1 MLDQLQEEL
10 KIAMK
15 AGEKAEMMGLRNII
29 GKIKAAQIDKGE
41 TLTNEESLK
50 ILKTAAKQLK
60 ESIDQ
65 YQKGGRDDLAE
76 KEAFEL
82 TLLEKYLPE
91 QLSEEHIRQT
101 VKNIVKNTGAGSMLD
116 MGRVMGATMQELAG
130 SADGKI
136 VQKIVQEE
144 LSS

>member
-15 AGEKAEMMGLRNII
+15 AGERAKMMGLRNII

-65 YQKGGRDDLAE
+65 YRKGGRDDLAE

-91 QLSEEHIRQT
+91 QLSEEQIRQT

-116 MGRVMGATMQELAG
+116 MGKVMGATMQELAG

>member
-10 KIAMK
+10 KIALK
-15 AGEKAEMMGLRNII
+15 AGEKAKMMGLRNII

-41 TLTNEESLK
+41 TLTDEESLK

-60 ESIDQ
+60 ESLDQ
-65 YQKGGRDDLAE
+65 YRKGGRDDLAE

-116 MGRVMGATMQELAG
+116 MGKVMGATMQELAG

-144 LSS
+144 LS

>member
-15 AGEKAEMMGLRNII
+15 AGEKAKMMGLRNII

-41 TLTNEESLK
+41 TLTNEESSK

-91 QLSEEHIRQT
+91 QLSEEQIRQT
-101 VKNIVKNTGAGSMLD
+101 VKNIVKNTGAGSMQD
-116 MGRVMGATMQELAG
+116 MGKVMGAAIKEFAG
-130 SADGKI
+130 SADGKL

-144 LSS
+144 LS

>member
-15 AGEKAEMMGLRNII
+15 AGEKAKMMGLRNII

-50 ILKTAAKQLK
+50 ILKTATKQLK

-91 QLSEEHIRQT
+91 QLSEEHIRQI
-101 VKNIVKNTGAGSMLD
+101 VKNIVKNTGSGSMQD
-116 MGRVMGATMQELAG
+116 MGKVMGATMQELAG

>member
-91 QLSEEHIRQT
+91 QLSEEQIRQT

-116 MGRVMGATMQELAG
+116 MGKVMGATMQELAG

>member
-10 KIAMK
+10 KIALK
-15 AGEKAEMMGLRNII
+15 AGEKAKMMGLRNII

-41 TLTNEESLK
+41 TLTDEESLK
-50 ILKTAAKQLK
+50 ILKTATKQLK
-60 ESIDQ
+60 ESINQ

-91 QLSEEHIRQT
+91 QLSEEHIRQS

-116 MGRVMGATMQELAG
+116 MGKVMGATMQELAG

>member
-10 KIAMK
+10 KIALK
-15 AGEKAEMMGLRNII
+15 AGEKAKMMGLRNII

-41 TLTNEESLK
+41 TLTDEESLK

-65 YQKGGRDDLAE
+65 YQKGGRDDLAD

-91 QLSEEHIRQT
+91 QLSEEQIRQT
-101 VKNIVKNTGAGSMLD
+101 VKNIVKNTGAGSMQD
-116 MGRVMGATMQELAG
+116 MGKVMGATMQELAG

-136 VQKIVQEE
+136 VQNIVQEE
-144 LSS
+144 LS

>member
-15 AGEKAEMMGLRNII
+15 AGEKAKMMGLRNII

-41 TLTNEESLK
+41 TLTDDESLK

-91 QLSEEHIRQT
+91 QLSEEQIRQT
-101 VKNIVKNTGAGSMLD
+101 VKNIVKNTGAGSMQD
-116 MGRVMGATMQELAG
+116 MGKVMGATMQELAG

>member
-15 AGEKAEMMGLRNII
+15 AGEKAKMMGLRNII

-41 TLTNEESLK
+41 TLTDEESLK

-101 VKNIVKNTGAGSMLD
+101 VKNIVENTGAGSMLD
-116 MGRVMGATMQELAG
+116 MGKVMGATMQELAG

>member
-1 MLDQLQEEL
+1 MLNQLQEEL
-10 KIAMK
+10 IIAMK
-15 AGEKAEMMGLRNII
+15 AGERAKMIGLRNII
-29 GKIKAAQIDKGE
+29 GKIKATQIDKGE
-41 TLTNEESLK
+41 SLTDEEELK

-82 TLLEKYLPE
+82 SLLEKYLPD
-91 QLSEEHIRQT
+91 QLSEEQIRGT
-101 VKNIVKNTGAGSMLD
+101 VKNIVKNTGAGSMQD
-116 MGRVMGATMQELAG
+116 MGKVMGATMKELAG

>member
-15 AGEKAEMMGLRNII
+15 AGEKAKIMGLRNII

-41 TLTNEESLK
+41 TLTDEESSK

-91 QLSEEHIRQT
+91 QLSEEQIRQT
-101 VKNIVKNTGAGSMLD
+101 VKNIVKNTGAGSMQD
-116 MGRVMGATMQELAG
+116 MGKVMGATMQELAG

-144 LSS
+144 LS

>member
-15 AGEKAEMMGLRNII
+15 AGEKAKMMGLRNII

-41 TLTNEESLK
+41 TLTDEESLK

-60 ESIDQ
+60 ESLDQ
-65 YQKGGRDDLAE
+65 YRKGGRDDLAE

-91 QLSEEHIRQT
+91 QLSEEQIRQT

-116 MGRVMGATMQELAG
+116 MGKVMGATMQELAG

>member
-10 KIAMK
+10 KIALK

-91 QLSEEHIRQT
+91 QLSEEQIRQT
-101 VKNIVKNTGAGSMLD
+101 VKNIVKNTGAGSMQD
-116 MGRVMGATMQELAG
+116 MGKVMGATMQELAG

>member
-15 AGEKAEMMGLRNII
+15 AGEKAKMMGLRNII

-41 TLTNEESLK
+41 TLTDEETLK

-60 ESIDQ
+60 ESLDQ
-65 YQKGGRDDLAE
+65 YRKGGRDDLAE

-91 QLSEEHIRQT
+91 QLSEEQIRQI
-101 VKNIVKNTGAGSMLD
+101 VKNIVKNTGSGSMQD
-116 MGRVMGATMQELAG
+116 MGKVMGATMQELAG

>member
-15 AGEKAEMMGLRNII
+15 AGEKAKMMGLRNII
-29 GKIKAAQIDKGE
+29 GKIKATQIDKGE
-41 TLTNEESLK
+41 TLTDEESSK
-50 ILKTAAKQLK
+50 ILKTAAKQLE

-65 YQKGGRDDLAE
+65 YQKDGRDDLSE

-91 QLSEEHIRQT
+91 QLSEEHIRQI
-101 VKNIVKNTGAGSMLD
+101 VKNIVKNTGSGSMQD
-116 MGRVMGATMQELAG
+116 MGKVMGATMQELAG

-136 VQKIVQEE
+136 VQRIVQEE

>member
-10 KIAMK
+10 KIALK
-15 AGEKAEMMGLRNII
+15 AGEKAKMMGLRNII

-41 TLTNEESLK
+41 TLTDEESSK

-91 QLSEEHIRQT
+91 QLSEEQIRQT
-101 VKNIVKNTGAGSMLD
+101 VKNIVKNTGSGSMQD
-116 MGRVMGATMQELAG
+116 MGKVMGVTMQELAG

>member
-1 MLDQLQEEL
+1 
-10 KIAMK
+10 MK
-15 AGEKAEMMGLRNII
+15 AGEKAKMMGLRNII
-29 GKIKAAQIDKGE
+29 GKIKATQIDKGE
-41 TLTNEESLK
+41 TLTDEESLK

-60 ESIDQ
+60 ESLDQ
-65 YQKGGRDDLAE
+65 YRKGGRDDLAE

-91 QLSEEHIRQT
+91 QLSEEQIRQI
-101 VKNIVKNTGAGSMLD
+101 VKNIVKNTGSGSMQD
-116 MGRVMGATMQELAG
+116 MGKVMGATMQELAG

-144 LSS
+144 LS

>member
-10 KIAMK
+10 KIALK
-15 AGEKAEMMGLRNII
+15 AGEKAKMMGLRNII

-41 TLTNEESLK
+41 TLTDEESSK

-91 QLSEEHIRQT
+91 QLSEEQIRQT
-101 VKNIVKNTGAGSMLD
+101 VKNIVKNTGTGSMQD
-116 MGRVMGATMQELAG
+116 MGKVMGATMQELAG

>member
-15 AGEKAEMMGLRNII
+15 TGEKAKMMGLRNII
-29 GKIKAAQIDKGE
+29 GKIKVAQIDKGK
-41 TLTNEESLK
+41 TLTDEESSK
-50 ILKTAAKQLK
+50 ILKIAAKQLK

-91 QLSEEHIRQT
+91 QLSEEQIRQT
-101 VKNIVKNTGAGSMLD
+101 VKNIVKNTGAGSMQD
-116 MGRVMGATMQELAG
+116 MGKVMGATMQELAG

>member
-91 QLSEEHIRQT
+91 QLSEEQIRQT

-116 MGRVMGATMQELAG
+116 MGKVMGATMQELAG

-144 LSS
+144 LS

>member
-1 MLDQLQEEL
+1 MLNQLQEEL
-10 KIAMK
+10 KIALK
-15 AGEKAEMMGLRNII
+15 AGERAKMIGLRNII

-41 TLTNEESLK
+41 SLTDEESLK

-82 TLLEKYLPE
+82 SLLEKYLPE
-91 QLSEEHIRQT
+91 QLSEEQIRGT
-101 VKNIVKNTGAGSMLD
+101 VKNIVKNTGAGSMQD
-116 MGRVMGATMQELAG
+116 MGKVMGATMKELAG

-136 VQKIVQEE
+136 VQKIVKEE

>member
-15 AGEKAEMMGLRNII
+15 AREKAKMMGLRNII

-41 TLTNEESLK
+41 TLTDEESLK

-60 ESIDQ
+60 QSIDQ
-65 YQKGGRDDLAE
+65 YRKGGRDDLAE

-91 QLSEEHIRQT
+91 QLSEEQIRQA
-101 VKNIVKNTGAGSMLD
+101 VKNIVKNTGAGSMQD
-116 MGRVMGATMQELAG
+116 MGKVMGATMQELAG

-136 VQKIVQEE
+136 VQNIVQEE
-144 LSS
+144 LS

>member
-10 KIAMK
+10 KIALK
-15 AGEKAEMMGLRNII
+15 AGEKAKTMGLRNII

-116 MGRVMGATMQELAG
+116 MGKVMGATMQELAG

>member
-1 MLDQLQEEL
+1 MLDQLQEKL
-10 KIAMK
+10 KIALK
-15 AGEKAEMMGLRNII
+15 AGEKEKMMGLRNII

-41 TLTNEESLK
+41 TLTDEESLK
-50 ILKTAAKQLK
+50 ILKTATKQLK

-91 QLSEEHIRQT
+91 QLSEEQIRQT
-101 VKNIVKNTGAGSMLD
+101 VKNIVKNTGAGSMQD
-116 MGRVMGATMQELAG
+116 MGKVMGATMQELAG

-144 LSS
+144 LN

>member
-15 AGEKAEMMGLRNII
+15 AGEKAKMMGLRNII

-65 YQKGGRDDLAE
+65 YQKGGRDDLAK

-101 VKNIVKNTGAGSMLD
+101 VKNIVKNTGSGSMQD
-116 MGRVMGATMQELAG
+116 MGKVMGATMQELAG

>member
-41 TLTNEESLK
+41 RLTDEESLK

-101 VKNIVKNTGAGSMLD
+101 VKNIVKNTGSGSMQD
-116 MGRVMGATMQELAG
+116 MGKVMGATMQELAG